1 MSFCE
6 LFSSLVKEV
15 MLCTIFFFPPQIFP
29 QWLVYLARKSLQ
41 VNTCNVLYGPSVLCL
56 HHPYVSITYYSVLML
71 TTLNSF
77 SFSYFYTAFC
87 VTQLLET
94 IVKES
99 GEERGVRK
107 DRGCKEFHSLWRYEN
122 WHLIFCAL
130 ELIILGLMIWGPIN
144 SFSKA

>member
-1 MSFCE
+1 MH
-6 LFSSLVKEV
+6 
-15 MLCTIFFFPPQIFP
+15 
-29 QWLVYLARKSLQ
+29 
-41 VNTCNVLYGPSVLCL
+41 VLYGPSVLCL

-77 SFSYFYTAFC
+77 SFSYFYIAFC
-87 VTQLLET
+87 VTQVLET

-99 GEERGVRK
+99 REERRVMK
-107 DRGCKEFHSLWRYEN
+107 DRGCKEFDSLSRYEN

-130 ELIILGLMIWGPIN
+130 ELIILGLVIGGPIN